1 MKPLKLIFLLMAA
14 CLTGCSSD
22 DESQSEAPRLM
33 IVDVSENPM
42 DTPTAN
48 SRAAAVTTTSSLSSF
63 SMNYLDTYK
72 YDFSK
77 TDGIWNTKEWPSV
90 AYNEPI
96 DFYAYTRGKFY
107 YNDGDPYVT
116 FTVESEPA
124 NQHDLLVAEHQN
136 ISHSDAGGHVSLRF
150 DHACAAVRFNVYL
163 SNTLS
168 TELGG
173 GQPGSLPVTSI
184 QLKNVNNQG
193 NYNYGT
199 KSWSNW
205 SGSAAYALSNSE
217 IDVTTT
223 PKQLSCG
230 YLFMIPQAHTA
241 NGTENVH
248 LVVNYTKGESKTAT
262 IPLSINW
269 EAGVSYTI
277 DIKLGTTI
285 IQ

>member
-1 MKPLKLIFLLMAA
+1 MVA

-33 IVDVSENPM
+33 IVDVCENPM

-63 SMNYLDTYK
+63 SMNYLDSHK
-72 YDFSK
+72 YDFTK
-77 TDGIWNTKEWPSV
+77 TDDVWNTNEWPSGV
-90 AYNEPI
+90 LNESSI
-96 DFYAYTRGKFY
+96 DFYAYTGGTFN
-107 YNDGDPYVT
+107 YNNGNPYVT

-124 NQHDLLVAEHQN
+124 TQHDLLVAEHKA
-136 ISHSDAGGHVSLRF
+136 ISYNDAAGHVSLRF

-163 SNTLS
+163 SNTLY
-168 TELGG
+168 TQLK
-173 GQPGSLPVTSI
+173 GSLTVTSI
-184 QLKNVNNQG
+184 QLMNVNNQG
-193 NYNYGT
+193 NYYYNT
-199 KSWSNW
+199 KSWSNV
-205 SGSAAYALSNSE
+205 SGTVAYALSNSA
-217 IDVTTT
+217 INVTTT
-223 PKQLSCG
+223 PQQLSCG

-241 NGTENVH
+241 NGTVNVH
-248 LVVNYTKGESKTAT
+248 LVVNYTKDGSKTAE
-262 IPLSINW
+262 IPLNINW

>member
-1 MKPLKLIFLLMAA
+1 MAA

-163 SNTLS
+163 SNKLS
-168 TELGG
+168 DKLG
-173 GQPGSLPVTSI
+173 GSLPVTGI
-184 QLKNVNNQG
+184 ILRNVNDQG
-193 NYNYGT
+193 TYNYDT
-199 KSWSNW
+199 KSWSNV
-205 SGSAAYALSNSE
+205 SGTVAYALSNSE
-217 IDVTTT
+217 INVTTE
-223 PKQLSCG
+223 PQQLSCG
-230 YLFMIPQAHTA
+230 YLFMIPQQHAA
-241 NGTENVH
+241 NGIEEAY
-248 LVVNYTKGESKTAT
+248 LEINYTKNGSQTAT
-262 IPLSINW
+262 IPLDIDW
-269 EAGVSYTI
+269 EAGKSYTI
-277 DIKLGTTI
+277 DIKLGTKTI
-285 IQ
+285 E